1 MKRTLVLLV
10 AAATVM
16 MFAVSPAA
24 AATSQNLSWGVA
36 DTSQFNFA
44 MDAVNAEVDLSLHE
58 GMYFLVTDTPPVI
71 PNVITDWT
79 QVPEIDVDAKWTNGT
94 DLGMY
99 GLLFI
104 GMLLFVGNHMAVPI
118 GNWTLMT
125 ELVQTYAMWNV
136 STTFTTNSAY
146 WGMSL
151 TSASGDE
158 RNTLA
163 VSFLKS
169 DGFLAKYTLKT
180 SFVSNSTEIMNLSV
194 IRTGLPNDLIV
205 MLQDNI
211 LLVGIGVGVIVI
223 LGAVVCM
230 KRK

>member
-1 MKRTLVLLV
+1 MKRTLVWLV
-10 AAATVM
+10 AVATVL

-36 DTSQFNFA
+36 DNDQFNFT
-44 MDAVNAEVDLSLHE
+44 MDAVSVEEDLGLHE
-58 GMYFLVTDTPPVI
+58 GMYILVTDTPPTI

-79 QVPEIDVDAKWTNGT
+79 QVPEIDYSMKWTNGT

-99 GLLFI
+99 GLLFL
-104 GMLLFVGNHMAVPI
+104 GLLVLVGEHFAVPM

-125 ELVQTYAMWNV
+125 EVVQTYILWNDT
-136 STTFTTNSAY
+136 TTFTTNSAY

-151 TSASGDE
+151 TYASGGQ
-158 RNTLA
+158 RLTLA
-163 VSFLKS
+163 ASYLKS
-169 DGFLAKYTLKT
+169 DGFLAKYTMKT
-180 SFVSNSTEIMNLSV
+180 TYVSNSTEILNLSA